1 MFIAALL
8 TVVKI
13 RKQPKYLSADIKWVK
28 KPPTHTHTGTL
39 FSPKIEGNP
48 AIYNMDKP

>member
-13 RKQPKYLSADIKWVK
+13 WKQPNYLSADKRVK
-28 KPPTHTHTGTL
+28 KNATHTHTGTL
-39 FSPKIEGNP
+39 LSPKIEGNP

>member
-13 RKQPKYLSADIKWVK
+13 WKQPNYLSADKQVK
-28 KPPTHTHTGTL
+28 KMPHTHTHTGTL